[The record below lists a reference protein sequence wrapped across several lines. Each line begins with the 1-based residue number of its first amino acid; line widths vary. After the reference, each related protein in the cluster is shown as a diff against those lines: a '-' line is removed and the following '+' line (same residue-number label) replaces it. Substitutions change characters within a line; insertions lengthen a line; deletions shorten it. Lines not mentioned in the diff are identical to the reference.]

1 MGGLLGREFESP
13 HLQKGIAMPRQTD
26 VRVQKT
32 KERLKST
39 LLTLLKEKGIDRI
52 SISEICRASGINR
65 NTFYQHYS
73 DIRDLLSEVEG
84 EFMESLFSFLT
95 INGDSIKS
103 VRDIMTL
110 LLETIK
116 QNQDMCLLLFSD
128 NGDKN
133 FLRNILMFALPSA
146 VDNWVKE
153 LGMNEKDAT
162 VLYYYVMG
170 GAVNVIELWMKD
182 KLSAT
187 LDEVADK
194 LNSLVMGS
202 QKALA

>member
-13 HLQKGIAMPRQTD
+13 HLQRGIMAPKMD
-26 VRVQKT
+26 IRVQKT

-39 LLTLLKEKGIDRI
+39 LLALLQEKSIDRI
-52 SISEICRASGINR
+52 SISEMCRKSGINR
-65 NTFYQHYS
+65 NTFYQHYR

-84 EFMESLFSFLT
+84 EFMESLFSVFT

-103 VRDIMTL
+103 VRDLML
-110 LLETIK
+110 VLLETIK
-116 QNQDMCLLLFSD
+116 QNQDMCLLLFSE

-146 VDNWVKE
+146 VENWVKE

-170 GAVNVIELWMKD
+170 GAVNVIEIWMKD
-182 KLSAT
+182 KLSAS

-194 LNSLVMGS
+194 LNSLILSS
-202 QKALA
+202 QNALL